1 MVFIKCLAWF
11 STNGQLAIRQIKKLR
26 PRALVVKSLP
36 ASSRDI
42 RDVGSIPG
50 SRRSPE
56 GGHGNPTS
64 LAWRIPWTEELG
76 GLQSIRL
83 HRVRHNWNDSM
94 HASSEGYCLTFISP
108 NLAQNTF
115 PCTILFSIYLSF
127 LFQKLSWYTSIY
139 ISRVHECISIYHS
152 SYISYAEI

>member
-56 GGHGNPTS
+56 GGNGN
-64 LAWRIPWTEELG
+64 LLHILVWEVPWTEEPDG
-76 GLQSIRL
+76 
-83 HRVRHNWNDSM
+83 V
-94 HASSEGYCLTFISP
+94 
-108 NLAQNTF
+108 
-115 PCTILFSIYLSF
+115 
-127 LFQKLSWYTSIY
+127 
-139 ISRVHECISIYHS
+139 
-152 SYISYAEI
+152 